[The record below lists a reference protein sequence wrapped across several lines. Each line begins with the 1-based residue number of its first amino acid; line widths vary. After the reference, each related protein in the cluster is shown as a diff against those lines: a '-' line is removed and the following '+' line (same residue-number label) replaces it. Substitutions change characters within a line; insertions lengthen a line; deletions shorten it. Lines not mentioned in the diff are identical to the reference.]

1 MEKSELDIL
10 LETQKELAA
19 LKERV
24 AVLEHRLAAIQ
35 AVPEAPEEAAE
46 VDFTDVDLGDAGMGE
61 PVAEAPA
68 AEAPAVEEPVAEE
81 PVLETPV
88 VEAPKVEEA
97 PAAAPKA
104 DITSYAWYKD
114 RPGILVKNI
123 RSGISLLDR
132 AQFIGTLFKEDFGLY
147 DATIAAL
154 NEMTSLE
161 EAVAYVNEHFPQWNM
176 GSDVAYRF
184 MMAVRKKLG

>member
-46 VDFTDVDLGDAGMGE
+46 VDFTDVDLGDAGMS
-61 PVAEAPA
+61 
-68 AEAPAVEEPVAEE
+68 EPVAEE